1 MGGGVV
7 KNLINRNEV
16 KKFVLLG
23 CGFRSQFQ
31 LGARK
36 EIEGAECVAL
46 YNRTN
51 TKAEELPLRFKVPR
65 VYYDTE
71 NTGDDDFETVKLVW
85 AAYESAN
92 TGKVVG
98 LKDF

>member
-1 MGGGVV
+1 M
-7 KNLINRNEV
+7 
-16 KKFVLLG
+16 KKFAILG
-23 CGFRSQFQ
+23 CGFWSQFQ
-31 LGARK
+31 LGAWK

-46 YNRTN
+46 YNRTKS
-51 TKAEELPLRFKVPR
+51 KAEELALRFGVPR
-65 VYYDTE
+65 VYDDAE
-71 NTGDDDFETVKLVW
+71 NKGDDNFETVKLVW

>member
-1 MGGGVV
+1 LVAASGVSFSSAPG
-7 KNLINRNEV
+7 
-16 KKFVLLG
+16 KKL
-23 CGFRSQFQ
+23 
-31 LGARK
+31 K
-36 EIEGAECVAL
+36 AL
-46 YNRTN
+46 NAWPFCNRTN

-65 VYYDTE
+65 VYDDTE

>member
-1 MGGGVV
+1 M
-7 KNLINRNEV
+7 V

-31 LGARK
+31 LGVWK

-46 YNRTN
+46 YNRTKL
-51 TKAEELPLRFKVPR
+51 KAEELPLRFKVPR
-65 VYYDTE
+65 VYDDTE